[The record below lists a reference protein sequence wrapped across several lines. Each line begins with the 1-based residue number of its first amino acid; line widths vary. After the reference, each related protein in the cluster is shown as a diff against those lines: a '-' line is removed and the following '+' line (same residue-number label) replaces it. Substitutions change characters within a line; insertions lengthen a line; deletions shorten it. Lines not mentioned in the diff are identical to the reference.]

1 MRERKDDDKY
11 FKQNIKGVGKIV
23 ICHNGSE
30 TITVGLP
37 ALQAHIKHGDE
48 IGKCNGQTPPPPG
61 DTTAPV
67 ISSVSATSTTHN
79 SAHIIWTTNE
89 NSDSKVWYDTSTP
102 VAATSSTSAVSSPV
116 LIKAHDLALTGLSA
130 STTYYYL
137 VQSSD
142 ASGNIGTSTEQSFT
156 TLSAPPDTTAPVIS
170 GVSATST
177 ATTTASVTWTTNEP
191 ADSTVWYATS
201 TPVSTT
207 TASSTGSAILV
218 TGHSI
223 DLSGLSASTPYY
235 YFVDSKDSALNTA
248 TSTESSFTTLVP

>member
-67 ISSVSATSTTHN
+67 IS
-79 SAHIIWTTNE
+79 
-89 NSDSKVWYDTSTP
+89 
-102 VAATSSTSAVSSPV
+102 
-116 LIKAHDLALTGLSA
+116 
-130 STTYYYL
+130 
-137 VQSSD
+137 
-142 ASGNIGTSTEQSFT
+142 
-156 TLSAPPDTTAPVIS
+156 VI
-170 GVSATST
+170 SATST
-177 ATTTASVTWTTNEP
+177 ASTTASVTWTTNES

-207 TASSTGSAILV
+207 TASSTSSAALV

-223 DLSGLSASTPYY
+223 DLSELSASTLYY
-235 YFVDSKDSALNTA
+235 YFVVSKDSALNTA
-248 TSTESSFTTLVP
+248 TSTESSFTTLAP